1 MSLMNLGFGTEI
13 GSFQK
18 QVGHERNRRF
28 WTEAGSYSE
37 TLILAWIPRILNILS
52 VSIKFWEFL
61 LVHPTGK
68 EAQLIFISFTFFWLK
83 RITDL
88 WKREQTGCL
97 WQNSEILGWCSEVW
111 DW

>member
-28 WTEAGSYSE
+28 WTEAGSYCE

-52 VSIKFWEFL
+52 VSIKF
-61 LVHPTGK
+61 
-68 EAQLIFISFTFFWLK
+68 
-83 RITDL
+83 
-88 WKREQTGCL
+88 
-97 WQNSEILGWCSEVW
+97 
-111 DW
+111 